1 MFKNKQNII
10 LYISVVVLPLLIFCY
25 IYFIQLEKKTSTS
38 LKEKAEW
45 VGSIHHQS
53 LDQVIRETK
62 NNLEILA
69 LSGTS
74 LQDDE
79 QKMED
84 LLSRASNKDPRYA
97 GMYWLNTEGY
107 AITGTNEILI
117 DTRLMDQPNIETVLH
132 TKKPVVSDKLVNE
145 QETFNYFSI
154 TAPILDTENNVNGF
168 VMAQIRIDYMENV
181 MSILTP
187 DYTVS
192 VENKENKSILEIN
205 PDNKQAENNNS
216 VIIPFDEVSWHLHV
230 KMDPEM
236 KMFDYKSLISGLIY
250 AVIVAHV
257 LFLIVKYLLLSRAT
271 KRQKKLIDAQKL
283 EVVGTLAAS
292 TAHEIKNPLTGIK
305 GLIQLLE
312 EKYTDEKDQLYFSVI
327 MKEIERINGIV
338 SEFIVLG
345 KPTAQKL
352 ATIDIRTALNDL
364 QPLLESEANLY
375 NVSLTVLLPENP
387 VFTIGSSDQIKQ
399 VILNI
404 AKNGFEAMPD
414 GGDLMIEL
422 SHQPGKGIITITD
435 TGYGMTE
442 ENLKN
447 VFDPFYSSKESGT
460 GLGLYVCRRI
470 VEQFHGSIH
479 LSSKKNQGT
488 RAVISIPTANEE

>member
-10 LYISVVVLPLLIFCY
+10 LYIGIVVLPLLIFCF
-25 IYFIQLEKKTSTS
+25 IYFIQLEKKASSS

-53 LDQVIRETK
+53 LDQVIKETK
-62 NNLEILA
+62 NNLEVLA

-74 LQDDE
+74 LQNDE
-79 QKMED
+79 QKMKD
-84 LLSRASNKDPRYA
+84 LLARAKNTDPRYA
-97 GMYWLNTEGY
+97 GMYWLNAEGY
-107 AITGTNEILI
+107 VITGTNENLI
-117 DTRLMDQPNIETVLH
+117 HKHLMDQTHIETVLL
-132 TKKPVVSDKLVNE
+132 TKKPVISDKRVNE
-145 QETFNYFSI
+145 QENFNYFSI
-154 TAPILDTENNVNGF
+154 SAPILDKENNVSGF
-168 VMAQIRIDYMENV
+168 VMAKIRIDYMENV

-187 DYTVS
+187 DYS
-192 VENKENKSILEIN
+192 IRVENKENESILEIN
-205 PDNKQAENNNS
+205 PENKQPEDNNW
-216 VIIPFDEVSWHLHV
+216 VIIPLDEGSWHLHV
-230 KMDPEM
+230 KVNPNMET
-236 KMFDYKSLISGLIY
+236 FDYKSFISGLIY

-257 LFLIVKYLLLSRAT
+257 LFLIVKYLLLSRET
-271 KRQKKLIDAQKL
+271 KRQKELNEAQKL

-327 MKEIERINGIV
+327 MKEIERIDGIV

-352 ATIDIRTALNDL
+352 ATIDTRTALNDL
-364 QPLLESEANLY
+364 QPLLESEASLY
-375 NVSLTVLLPENP
+375 DVTLTVLVHDDP
-387 VFTIGSSDQIKQ
+387 VLIIGSSDQIKQ

-414 GGDLMIEL
+414 GGELMIEL
-422 SHQPGKGIITITD
+422 SNQSGNAIITITD
-435 TGYGMTE
+435 TGYGITE

-479 LSSKKNQGT
+479 LTSKKNHGT
-488 RAVISIPTANEE
+488 QAIITIPTASEP